1 MKHDYQ
7 ERKQNRITRALELA
21 RKKEQESDQLYD
33 HANKMASVIPMG
45 QPILVGHHSE
55 KRDRRY
61 RSRIHNT
68 FGKAFKSAEQAE
80 YYREKAQIIE
90 SNDAI
95 SSDDPEAISKLED
108 KLAHLSAHHAFMK
121 AANKCVRKHDMA
133 AFLQLDGASEE
144 LWKELHD
151 ENGNP
156 VGFPHYRLP
165 YAKAE
170 MKRIETRI
178 ALLKRYDGQENEETE
193 KGGVR
198 ILRNVVANRVQIF
211 FPSKPDEETRT
222 RLKKAGFRWCRRESA
237 WQRQLSSWAEWQ
249 AKDFLPAG

>member
-21 RKKEQESDQLYD
+21 SKKERERDQLYD
-33 HANKMASVIPMG
+33 QAQKMSSVIPMG

-55 KRDRRY
+55 RRDRRY
-61 RSRIHNT
+61 RARIHNT
-68 FGKAFKSAEQAE
+68 FGKAFKASEKAE

-90 SNDAI
+90 NNDAI
-95 SSDDPEAISKLED
+95 SSDDPEAISRLEE
-108 KLAHLSAHHAFMK
+108 KLASLSAQHAFMK
-121 AANKCVRKHDMA
+121 AANRYVRKRDKA
-133 AFLQLDGASEE
+133 GFLQLEGASED

-178 ALLKRYDGQENEETE
+178 ALLKRYEGQQNEEIE
-193 KGGVR
+193 NGGVR

-211 FPSKPDEETRT
+211 FPSKPDDDTRA
-222 RLKKAGFRWCRRESA
+222 RLKKAGFRWCRKESA
-237 WQRQLSSWAEWQ
+237 WQRQLSTWAERL
-249 AKDFLPAG
+249 AKDFLPIG